1 MANQWEMWIMET
13 IAAILLRVNLTG
25 VNQNV

>member
-1 MANQWEMWIMET
+1 MVNQWEIWIMET
-13 IAAILLRVNLTG
+13 IAAILLRVNFTG